1 MSFRKL
7 FSLSYTQR
15 ALFAEIFSWSVAGRE
30 VSDRKNFLVGAL
42 PVGKSRIE
50 TKLI

>member
-30 VSDRKNFLVGAL
+30 VSDRNKIDISTF
-42 PVGKSRIE
+42 SI
-50 TKLI
+50 